1 MKRSSSYFVSSA
13 FLLYFGLK
21 DLNDFNWLYNG
32 TALAIGVAALVA
44 GLVEFMKG
52 RKANSYF
59 TINTFV
65 SLPMDLYR
73 SVISAFLSE
82 IHPKVQFIRSS
93 IQLSEPSGTP

>member
-32 TALAIGVAALVA
+32 SALAIGTVALVA

-52 RKANSYF
+52 RK
-59 TINTFV
+59 
-65 SLPMDLYR
+65 
-73 SVISAFLSE
+73 SE
-82 IHPKVQFIRSS
+82 
-93 IQLSEPSGTP
+93 QLFYN

>member
-52 RKANSYF
+52 RK
-59 TINTFV
+59 
-65 SLPMDLYR
+65 
-73 SVISAFLSE
+73 SE
-82 IHPKVQFIRSS
+82 
-93 IQLSEPSGTP
+93 